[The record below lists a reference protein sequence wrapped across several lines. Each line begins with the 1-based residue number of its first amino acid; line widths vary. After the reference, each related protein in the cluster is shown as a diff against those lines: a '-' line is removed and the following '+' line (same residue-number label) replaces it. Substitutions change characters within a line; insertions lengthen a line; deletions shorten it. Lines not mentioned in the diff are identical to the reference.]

1 MISIDSNSPVPV
13 VAEKL
18 KANGNMKKVALVSL
32 STSSVLLTM
41 LGLLGIY
48 QAIFL
53 FGSGPNFSQDRFTSN
68 LTIYSVVTVLGLGVL
83 VYAVR
88 RLRRGGLS

>member
-1 MISIDSNSPVPV
+1 MQAILLFRHSNCGRRI
-13 VAEKL
+13 K
-18 KANGNMKKVALVSL
+18 KKGNMKKVALIF
-32 STSSVLLTM
+32 LLI
-41 LGLLGIY
+41 LGAFLAVYGLLGVY

-68 LTIYSVVTVLGLGVL
+68 LTIFGVVTVLGFGVS

-88 RLRRGGLS
+88 RLRRVSLN